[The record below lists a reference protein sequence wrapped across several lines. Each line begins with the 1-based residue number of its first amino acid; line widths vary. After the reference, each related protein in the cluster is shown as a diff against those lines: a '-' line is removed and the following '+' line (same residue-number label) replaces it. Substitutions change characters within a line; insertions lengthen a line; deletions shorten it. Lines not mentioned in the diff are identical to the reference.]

1 MSVSTQHRRGLVLA
15 VVAMLVL
22 SPDGMLVRLV
32 EAGEWQLL
40 FWRGASN
47 TVALTLFLALT
58 RKGGL
63 PGALKEAGW
72 AGLAC
77 SALMAAGTIMFIA
90 SLMRTTVANSLLVLS
105 MLPLFAAVLGLV
117 FLSERVPARTW
128 MAIAAALA
136 GMAVIFAGSVG
147 DGGLLGNVLAAGT
160 AICMAGSLII
170 VRANPQI
177 SMLPALALS
186 GLAVALVALAM
197 ADPFAVTWRDV
208 GLSAIMGVVQQ
219 GLAVGLFISAARYL
233 PPAEAGLVGLV
244 ETVLGPLWVWL
255 AVGETPGNAAFLGGA
270 LVLAALAANF
280 AAGLARDA
288 TRGVPR

>member
-1 MSVSTQHRRGLVLA
+1 MQHRRGLVLA
-15 VVAMLVL
+15 VLAMLVL

-47 TVALTLFLALT
+47 TVALALFLALT

-63 PGALKEAGW
+63 SGALRASGW
-72 AGLAC
+72 GGLAC
-77 SALMAAGTIMFIA
+77 SALMAVGTIMFIA
-90 SLMRTTVANSLLVLS
+90 SLTRTTVANTLLVLS
-105 MLPLFAAVLGLV
+105 MVPLFGAVLGLV
-117 FLSERVPARTW
+117 FLREGVPARTW
-128 MAIAAALA
+128 LAIIAALA

-147 DGGLLGNVLAAGT
+147 GGGLLGNVLAAGT
-160 AICMAGSLII
+160 AVCMAGSLVII
-170 VRANPQI
+170 RANPRV

-197 ADPFAVTWRDV
+197 ADPFDVTWRDV
-208 GLSAIMGVVQQ
+208 GLSATMGVVQQ
-219 GLAVGLFISAARYL
+219 AFAIGLFVTAARYL

-244 ETVLGPLWVWL
+244 ETVLGPFWVWL
-255 AVGETPGNAAFLGGA
+255 AVGETPGEPALWGGA

-280 AAGLARDA
+280 AVGLR
-288 TRGVPR
+288 TRASAPV

>member
-1 MSVSTQHRRGLVLA
+1 MQHRRGLVLA
-15 VVAMLVL
+15 VLAMLVL

-47 TVALTLFLALT
+47 TVALALFLALT

-63 PGALKEAGW
+63 SGALRASGW
-72 AGLAC
+72 GGLAC
-77 SALMAAGTIMFIA
+77 SALMAVGTIMFIA
-90 SLMRTTVANSLLVLS
+90 SLTRTTVANTLLVLS
-105 MLPLFAAVLGLV
+105 MVPLFGAVLGLV
-117 FLSERVPARTW
+117 FLREGVPARTW
-128 MAIAAALA
+128 LAIVAAFA

-147 DGGLLGNVLAAGT
+147 GGGLLGNVLAAGT
-160 AICMAGSLII
+160 AVCMAGSLVII
-170 VRANPQI
+170 RANPRV

-197 ADPFAVTWRDV
+197 ADPFDVTWRDV
-208 GLSAIMGVVQQ
+208 GLSATMGVVQQ
-219 GLAVGLFISAARYL
+219 AFAIGLFVTAARYL

-244 ETVLGPLWVWL
+244 ETVLGPFWVWL
-255 AVGETPGNAAFLGGA
+255 AVGETPGEPALWGGA

-280 AAGLARDA
+280 AVGLR
-288 TRGVPR
+288 TRASAPV